1 MAVNNT
7 AKAYS
12 KMEFPLAMQRQDAFS
27 LDKTEVWA
35 SLAEAQAYAQTD
47 PTAYVGQK
55 IAVVVD
61 GVAKQYHI
69 KNAAGDLEELGAGS
83 GTNYDVATDDEVSS
97 MLDEVFPE

>member
-7 AKAYS
+7 AKTYS
-12 KMEFPLAMQRQDAFS
+12 KMEFPMAVQRQDAFS
-27 LDKTEVWA
+27 LDPTETWP
-35 SLAEAQAYAQTD
+35 SLEAAQAYARTD

>member
-7 AKAYS
+7 AKTYS

-61 GVAKQYHI
+61 GVAKQHNI
-69 KNAAGDLEELGAGS
+69 KNAGDLEELGAGS